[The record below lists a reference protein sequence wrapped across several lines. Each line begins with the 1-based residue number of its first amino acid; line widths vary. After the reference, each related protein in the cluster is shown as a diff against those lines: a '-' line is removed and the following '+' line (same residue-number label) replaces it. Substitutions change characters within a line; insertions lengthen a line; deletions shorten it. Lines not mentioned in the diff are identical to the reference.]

1 MTTAEM
7 ASQPAPHVVVVGAGF
22 GGLAC
27 VRAFRDANADVT
39 LIDRHNFH
47 TFQPLLYQVATAGLN
62 AADVAYPVRGIL
74 RRSRRARFQLGM
86 VTAVDT
92 SAKTLTLDDGAL
104 VQWDWLVV
112 AAGATTN
119 HFGVTGAAEFGLSLY
134 TLEDATA
141 LRNHVLTRFEES
153 ASGSNH
159 DGALTFVVVG
169 GGATGVE
176 IAGALAELVDKVL
189 RKDFP
194 DLDVSRVKIVL
205 VEGQDRLLGPFAPKL
220 SDHAVETL
228 RSRGVDVRLNTPLSA
243 VAADH
248 VVFGDGTT
256 MLTRTVVWAAGV
268 KANPL
273 GALLGVELGRGGRIP
288 IQPDL
293 RLTEHDHVL
302 AIGDIAAIDYNGRL
316 APQVAQ
322 VAIQSG
328 KHAAETILA
337 VEAGRPTKPFAYRDK
352 GSMATIGRNAA
363 VAEFPNGLKLRGF
376 IGWLS
381 WLGLHILTMLGF
393 RNRASVILNWAWNY
407 VTWDRGPRLIFRK
420 N

>member
-1 MTTAEM
+1 ML
-7 ASQPAPHVVVVGAGF
+7 V
-22 GGLAC
+22 
-27 VRAFRDANADVT
+27 
-39 LIDRHNFH
+39 
-47 TFQPLLYQVATAGLN
+47 
-62 AADVAYPVRGIL
+62 
-74 RRSRRARFQLGM
+74 
-86 VTAVDT
+86 
-92 SAKTLTLDDGAL
+92 LDDGA
-104 VQWDWLVV
+104 VVHWDWLVV

-119 HFGVTGAAEFGLSLY
+119 YFGVPGAAEFGLSLY

-153 ASGSNH
+153 ASGTND
-159 DGALTFVVVG
+159 DGTLTFVVVG

-228 RSRGVDVRLNTPLSA
+228 RSRGVDVRLNTPLSS

-256 MLTRTVVWAAGV
+256 LLTRSVVWAAGV

-273 GALLGVELGRGGRIP
+273 GALLGVELGRAGRIP
-288 IQPDL
+288 IRPDL
-293 RLTEHDHVL
+293 RLIEHDHVL

-337 VEAGRPTKPFAYRDK
+337 IEAGRATTPFAYKDK

-363 VAEFPNGLKLRGF
+363 VAEFPNGLQLRGF

-393 RNRASVILNWAWNY
+393 RNRASVLLNWAWNY
-407 VTWDRGPRLIFRK
+407 VTWDRGPRLILRK

>member
-1 MTTAEM
+1 MTTADM
-7 ASQPAPHVVVVGAGF
+7 ASKPSPHVVVIGAGF

-27 VRAFRDANADVT
+27 VRAFRDANVDVT
-39 LIDRHNFH
+39 LVDRHNFH

-74 RRSRRARFQLGM
+74 RRSQRAKFQLGM

-92 SAKTLTLDDGAL
+92 VAKNLTLDNGS
-104 VQWDWLVV
+104 VMPWDWLVV

-119 HFGVTGAAEFGLSLY
+119 HFGVPGAAEFGLSLY

-153 ASGSNH
+153 ASGAND

-194 DLDVSRVKIVL
+194 DLDVSCVKIIL
-205 VEGQDRLLGPFAPKL
+205 LEGQDRLLGPFAPKL
-220 SDHAVETL
+220 SSHAVETL
-228 RSRGVDVRLNTPLSA
+228 RSRSVDVRLNTPLSR
-243 VAADH
+243 VAEDH
-248 VVFGDGTT
+248 VVLGDGTIL
-256 MLTRTVVWAAGV
+256 LTRTVVWAAGV
-268 KANPL
+268 KANAL

-288 IQPDL
+288 IRPDL
-293 RLTEHDHVL
+293 RLIEHDHVL

-328 KHAAETILA
+328 RHAAETILA
-337 VEAGRPTKPFAYRDK
+337 VEAGGATTPFAYKDK

-363 VAEFPNGLKLRGF
+363 VAEFPNGLKLSGF

>member
-1 MTTAEM
+1 MTTPDM
-7 ASQPAPHVVVVGAGF
+7 ASKPSPHVVVIGAGF

-27 VRAFRDANADVT
+27 VRAFRDSKVDVT

-74 RRSRRARFQLGM
+74 RRSQRAKFQLGM

-92 SAKTLTLDDGAL
+92 AAKNLTLDSGA
-104 VQWDWLVV
+104 VMAWDWLVV

-119 HFGVTGAAEFGLSLY
+119 HFGVPGAAEFGLSLY

-153 ASGSNH
+153 ASGTND

-205 VEGQDRLLGPFAPKL
+205 AEGQARLLGTFAPKL
-220 SDHAVETL
+220 SSHAIETL

-243 VAADH
+243 VADDH
-248 VVFGDGTT
+248 VVFGDGTS

-268 KANPL
+268 KANVL

-288 IQPDL
+288 IRPDL
-293 RLTEHDHVL
+293 RLLEHDHVL

-337 VEAGRPTKPFAYRDK
+337 VEADRATKPFAYKDK

>member
-1 MTTAEM
+1 M
-7 ASQPAPHVVVVGAGF
+7 ASKASPHVVVIGAGF

-27 VRAFRDANADVT
+27 VRAFRDSNVDVT

-86 VTAVDT
+86 VTAVDIA
-92 SAKTLTLDDGAL
+92 AKNVTLDDGA
-104 VQWDWLVV
+104 VIPWDWLVL

-119 HFGVTGAAEFGLSLY
+119 HFGVPGAAQFGLSLY

-153 ASGSNH
+153 ASGSND

-194 DLDVSRVKIVL
+194 DLDVASVKIVL

-220 SDHAVETL
+220 SDHAIETL
-228 RSRGVDVRLNTPLSA
+228 RSRGVDVRLNTPLSD
-243 VAADH
+243 VADDH
-248 VVFGDGTT
+248 VVLGDGTT
-256 MLTRTVVWAAGV
+256 LLTRTVVWAAGV
-268 KANPL
+268 KANAL
-273 GALLGVELGRGGRIP
+273 GTLLDVGLGRGGRIP
-288 IQPDL
+288 IRPDL
-293 RLTEHDHVL
+293 RLIEHKHVL

-328 KHAAETILA
+328 RHAAETILA
-337 VEAGRPTKPFAYRDK
+337 VTAGRATTPFAYKDK

-376 IGWLS
+376 IGWLA

-407 VTWDRGPRLIFRK
+407 VTWDRGPRLIFRQS
-420 N
+420 